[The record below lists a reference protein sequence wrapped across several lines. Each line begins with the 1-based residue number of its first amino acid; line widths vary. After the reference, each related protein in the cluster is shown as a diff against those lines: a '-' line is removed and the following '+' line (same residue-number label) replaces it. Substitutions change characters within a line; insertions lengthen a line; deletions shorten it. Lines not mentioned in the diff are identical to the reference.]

1 MTMLCDRPLYVV
13 DTNVIVDYP
22 GIIPGLLE
30 NQPEE
35 ATIDLSG
42 AHIVIPS
49 AVVRELSSFKKENT
63 ERGKTARVVLKWIR
77 EMAESSISNMESS
90 YRLCAAIEVPGCD
103 QVISIL
109 PVHKDFRKCLPFCPS
124 DDDMDGQII
133 LTALAA
139 KLLVNGKAVDGTES
153 ASVIAR
159 LHDSRVTL
167 LTNDNGLAI
176 RARERGVVTS
186 RFGYKYPAPYTG
198 RRDLIVPKDLFTYF
212 YSEKE
217 LDMELW
223 TEYMPLEAPLVAN
236 EFISM
241 RLENPR
247 DYPLEFVTSGNPYR
261 RHIGRY
267 DKCLDKIVGL
277 RQVSKAPFQ
286 VLNDGQ
292 AMYAE
297 ALLDPDFAAV
307 ICTGPAGSGKTYMS
321 TAYGIAA
328 CQAMTYMGVA
338 VVPCADFGT
347 LGALPGGL
355 NDKMILDVGPIRNA
369 IRNYLL
375 DTNPHIKKELEK
387 ARRNGMLM
395 SLDDYANGDSGRTLN
410 DTVNGYIDMIY
421 RAIFRNIPV
430 EKARGLDF
438 AHEIVLYDEFQD
450 QSPSQAD
457 MLIKRI
463 GKGGKIVITG
473 DIRQIHAPY
482 LDENNNGIV
491 YALRELYDSPMVA
504 RVSLL
509 EEEVERHD
517 LVKMIASHQAARSP
531 AGRRLR

>member
-1 MTMLCDRPLYVV
+1 MLNDRLTYVV

-22 GIIPGLLE
+22 GIIPGLL
-30 NQPEE
+30 NSQPERP
-35 ATIDLSG
+35 TIDLTN

-49 AVVRELSSFKKENT
+49 AVVRELSNFKKENS
-63 ERGKTARVVLKWIR
+63 ERGKTARMVLKYIR
-77 EMAESSISNMESS
+77 EVVESGIR
-90 YRLCAAIEVPGCD
+90 RLEHVYGLGATIRIPGGN
-103 QVISIL
+103 QLMSIL
-109 PVHKDFRKCLPFCPS
+109 PVHKDFKKCLPYSPS
-124 DDDMDGQII
+124 DEDMDGQII
-133 LTALAA
+133 LTTLAA
-139 KLLVNGKAVDGTES
+139 KMLLGGYRVDGSANPES
-153 ASVIAR
+153 VMSLPCDDNV
-159 LHDSRVTL
+159 VL

-176 RARERGVVTS
+176 RARERGIVTS
-186 RFGYKYPAPYTG
+186 RYGYKYPAPYTG
-198 RRDLIVPKDLFTYF
+198 RRDLIVPSEVFSYF
-212 YSEKE
+212 YSEKQLE
-217 LDMELW
+217 RDIWED
-223 TEYMPLEAPLVAN
+223 YMPAETPLVAN

-241 RLENPR
+241 KLENPR
-247 DYPLEFVTSGNPYR
+247 DYPIEFMASGNPYY

-267 DKCLDKIVGL
+267 DAVQDKIVGL
-277 RQVSKAPFQ
+277 KHISQVPFQ

-297 ALLDPDFAAV
+297 ALLDQDFAAV
-307 ICTGPAGSGKTYMS
+307 VCTGPAGSGKTYMS

-328 CQAMTYMGVA
+328 CQEMKYMGVA
-338 VVPCADFGT
+338 VVPCADYGN

-375 DTNPHIKKELEK
+375 DNNPHIKKELEK
-387 ARRNGMLM
+387 ARRRGMLM
-395 SLDDYANGDSGRTLN
+395 SLDDYINGESGRTLN
-410 DTVNGYIDMIY
+410 DIVNDYIDMIY

-463 GKGGKIVITG
+463 GKGGKLIITG

-491 YALRELYDSPMVA
+491 YALRELYDNPMVA
-504 RVSLL
+504 RVSLI

-517 LVKMIASHQAARSP
+517 LVKMVAEHQAGRS
-531 AGRRLR
+531 LRTRTV

>member
-1 MTMLCDRPLYVV
+1 MLNDRLTYVV

-30 NQPEE
+30 HQPEQS
-35 ATIDLSG
+35 TIDLSS
-42 AHIVIPS
+42 AHIIIPS
-49 AVVRELSSFKKENT
+49 AVVRELSSFKKEHS
-63 ERGKTARVVLKWIR
+63 ERGKTARVVLKYVR
-77 EMAESSISNMESS
+77 ELVEGKTNSLEDS
-90 YRLCAAIEVPGCD
+90 YGLRAGIEIPGSD
-103 QVISIL
+103 QSISIL
-109 PVHKDFRKCLPFCPS
+109 PVHKDFKRCLPFSPS

-133 LTALAA
+133 LTTLAT
-139 KLLVNGKAVDGTES
+139 KLLLNEMSVDGTAD
-153 ASVIAR
+153 ASNVMS
-159 LHDSRVTL
+159 LPCNGNVVL

-176 RARERGVVTS
+176 RARERGVTTS
-186 RFGYKYPAPYTG
+186 RYGYKYPAPYTG
-198 RRDLIVPKDLFTYF
+198 RRDLIVPDEVFSHF

-217 LDMELW
+217 IDHDIW
-223 TEYMPLEAPLVAN
+223 KDYMPREAPLIAN

-241 RLENPR
+241 RLSDPHS
-247 DYPLEFVTSGNPYR
+247 YPLEFAKSGNPYY

-267 DKCLDKIVGL
+267 DAVQDKIVGL
-277 RQVSKAPFQ
+277 KYVSQAPFK

-297 ALLDPDFAAV
+297 ALLDQDFAAV
-307 ICTGPAGSGKTYMS
+307 ICTGPAGSGKTYLS
-321 TAYGIAA
+321 TAFGISA
-328 CQAMTYMGVA
+328 CQEMKYMGVA
-338 VVPCADFGT
+338 VVPCADYGK

-375 DTNPHIKKELEK
+375 DNNPHIKKELEK
-387 ARRNGMLM
+387 ARRHGMLM
-395 SLDDYANGDSGRTLN
+395 GLEEYINGEAGRTLN
-410 DTVNGYIDMIY
+410 DIVNDYIDMIY

-438 AHEIVLYDEFQD
+438 SHEIVLYDEFQD
-450 QSPSQAD
+450 QSPSQAA
-457 MLIKRI
+457 MLITRI
-463 GKGGKIVITG
+463 GKNGKLIITG

-491 YALRELYDSPMVA
+491 YALRELYNNPMVA

-517 LVKMIASHQAARSP
+517 LVKMIASNQAKRGLST
-531 AGRRLR
+531 

>member
-1 MTMLCDRPLYVV
+1 
-13 DTNVIVDYP
+13 
-22 GIIPGLLE
+22 
-30 NQPEE
+30 
-35 ATIDLSG
+35 
-42 AHIVIPS
+42 
-49 AVVRELSSFKKENT
+49 
-63 ERGKTARVVLKWIR
+63 
-77 EMAESSISNMESS
+77 
-90 YRLCAAIEVPGCD
+90 
-103 QVISIL
+103 
-109 PVHKDFRKCLPFCPS
+109 
-124 DDDMDGQII
+124 
-133 LTALAA
+133 
-139 KLLVNGKAVDGTES
+139 
-153 ASVIAR
+153 
-159 LHDSRVTL
+159 
-167 LTNDNGLAI
+167 
-176 RARERGVVTS
+176 
-186 RFGYKYPAPYTG
+186 
-198 RRDLIVPKDLFTYF
+198 
-212 YSEKE
+212 
-217 LDMELW
+217 MELW
-223 TEYMPLEAPLVAN
+223 SEYMPLEAPLVAN

-247 DYPLEFVTSGNPYR
+247 DYPLEFITSRNPYR

-328 CQAMTYMGVA
+328 CQAMKYMGVA